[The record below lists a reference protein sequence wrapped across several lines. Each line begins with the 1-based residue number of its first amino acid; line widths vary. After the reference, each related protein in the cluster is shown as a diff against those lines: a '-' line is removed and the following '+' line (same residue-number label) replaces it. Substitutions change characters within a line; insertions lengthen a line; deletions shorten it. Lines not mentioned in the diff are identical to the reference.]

1 MKKNILL
8 ILIGILTLNCS
19 SDESQ
24 DNPESSS
31 ESSFSFT
38 LDNKT
43 EYTSIHDEK
52 VNDYD
57 IFPTTWE
64 KKQVTNTTDSKYT
77 ISSSVSIKG
86 EADEYY
92 HYIDFNIITSDK
104 TLQINKTYDIDIEV
118 ALVLGLPLAKDPAV
132 CYTTASLFVRDE
144 TVGKV
149 KITSFDGST
158 LKGEFTISNLSNSNG
173 YSNIG
178 FCNGTQIKE
187 RLFNITKGMFTAIP
201 KE

>member
-1 MKKNILL
+1 MKRNMFL
-8 ILIGILTLNCS
+8 ILIGILTVNCS

-24 DNPESSS
+24 ENSESPTK
-31 ESSFSFT
+31 SSFSFT

-52 VNDYD
+52 INDYD

-64 KKQVTNTTDSKYT
+64 KKQVTNTADSKYT

-92 HYIDFNIITSDK
+92 HYTDFNIITSDK
-104 TLQINKTYDIDIEV
+104 TLQVNKTYDIDIEI
-118 ALVLGLPLAKDPAV
+118 ALVLGLPLAKDPTV

-149 KITSFDGST
+149 KITSFDGET
-158 LKGEFTISNLSNSNG
+158 LKGEFTISKLSNSNG

-187 RLFNITKGMFTAIP
+187 KFFNITKGTFTAIP
-201 KE
+201 KK